1 MRKNLLIVCLFLLY
15 STFSFSQDKTP
26 TQFVYGD
33 ISYGFENK
41 VGNTGLIMGIGYQRT
56 LNYKFI
62 FQSDFHYFNSEIIN
76 QNLQIDEP
84 YNIDRVMDHS
94 VFLSAALGYALIGN
108 EYKFNLTVKGGP
120 TLCYNKFNMFTGSTY
135 KLPDQG
141 DRLKVGLNF
150 GLDVNIPIRKKN
162 FLTFGFL
169 SYSSD
174 IPLQYLI
181 FPIPMVSY
189 KLKL

>member
-1 MRKNLLIVCLFLLY
+1 MRKNLFIICFFLFS
-15 STFSFSQDKTP
+15 STIGFAQDTRP

-33 ISYGFENK
+33 LSYGFENNI
-41 VGNTGLIMGIGYQRT
+41 GNTGILIGLGYQRT

-62 FQSDFHYFNSEIIN
+62 LQADFHHFNSEIIN
-76 QNLQIDEP
+76 DNWQTSEP
-84 YNIDRVMDHS
+84 NSDLVSDRS

-120 TLCYNKFNMFTGSTY
+120 TLSYNKFYMQNGGSF
-135 KLPDQG
+135 KFLNRSD
-141 DRLKVGLNF
+141 KFEIGLNF
-150 GLDVNIPIRKKN
+150 GLDLNIPIRKKN

-174 IPLQYLI
+174 IPLQYLV